1 MIKIFRNIRKQF
13 IKRGETSNYFKYAIG
28 EIALVVIGI
37 LLALQ
42 INNWNEQSK
51 KNDLR
56 EKYLLSLIED
66 LKQDTTLI
74 ARQYRF
80 YKGDTIKLQSQI
92 RRIKKHKNAID
103 TIKKIARY
111 EFDTDVQLITTF
123 SNKTYQTL
131 INTGNIDLVDP
142 WLVEELSKLD
152 QFQKLVIDIYSLS
165 MRSYSQILGIYNQH
179 YPFYDDALAGDVL
192 DIIWDQ
198 ADAKH
203 FLSSYNE
210 IVSSKQ
216 TTAKNIVQ
224 MLPPMYS
231 LTAGLLKKLKST
243 NPQLFEK
250 KVKDQ

>member
-13 IKRGETSNYFKYAIG
+13 IREGKTSNYFKYAIG

-42 INNWNEQSK
+42 INNWNEESK
-51 KNDLR
+51 KSDLR

-66 LKQDTTLI
+66 LKQDTTLV
-74 ARQYRF
+74 ASQYRF
-80 YKGDTIKLQSQI
+80 YKSDTLKLQSQI
-92 RRIKKHKNAID
+92 RRIKKYKNSID
-103 TIKKIARY
+103 TVKKIARY
-111 EFDTDVQLITTF
+111 EFDTNIQLITTF

-152 QFQKLVIDIYSLS
+152 QLQKLVIDIYSLS
-165 MRSYSQILGIYNQH
+165 LRSYSQILGIYNEY
-179 YPFYDDALAGDVL
+179 YPFYDDALAGDTL
-192 DIIWDQ
+192 DVIWNQ
-198 ADAKH
+198 ADDKH
-203 FLSSYNE
+203 FLAKYNE

-216 TTAKNIVQ
+216 TTANNIIQ

-231 LTAGLLKKLKST
+231 QTSRLLKRIKTSY
-243 NPQLFEK
+243 PELFKEK
-250 KVKDQ
+250 TGD

>member
-13 IKRGETSNYFKYAIG
+13 IKDGKTSSYLKYAIG

-66 LKQDTTLI
+66 LKQDTTLVKS
-74 ARQYRF
+74 QYSF
-80 YKGDTIKLQSQI
+80 YKNDTIKLQSQI
-92 RRIKKHKNAID
+92 RRIKKYKNSID
-103 TIKKIARY
+103 TVKKIARY
-111 EFDTDVQLITTF
+111 EFDTNIQLITTF

-152 QFQKLVIDIYSLS
+152 QLQKLVIDIYSLS
-165 MRSYSQILGIYNQH
+165 MRSYSQILGIYNQR

-192 DIIWDQ
+192 DVIWEQ
-198 ADAKH
+198 ADDKH
-203 FLSSYNE
+203 FLANYNE

-216 TTAKNIVQ
+216 TTANNIIQ

-231 LTAGLLKKLKST
+231 QTARLLKRIEASY
-243 NPQLFEK
+243 PDLFIK
-250 KVKDQ
+250 KNSK

>member
-13 IKRGETSNYFKYAIG
+13 IKEGKTSSYFKYAIG

-51 KNDLR
+51 KNELR
-56 EKYLLSLIED
+56 EKYLLSLVED
-66 LKQDTTLI
+66 LKQDTTLVKS
-74 ARQYRF
+74 QYAF
-80 YKGDTIKLQSQI
+80 YKSDTIKLQSQI
-92 RRIKKHKNAID
+92 RRIKKNKNSID

-111 EFDTDVQLITTF
+111 EFDTNIQLITTF

-152 QFQKLVIDIYSLS
+152 QLQKLVIDIYSLS

-179 YPFYDDALAGDVL
+179 YPFYDDALAGEVL
-192 DIIWDQ
+192 DVVWDQ
-198 ADAKH
+198 ANNNH
-203 FLSSYNE
+203 FLASYNE

-216 TTAKNIVQ
+216 TTANNIIQ

-231 LTAGLLKKLKST
+231 QTTRLLNRIASSYPELFDKKTDK
-243 NPQLFEK
+243 
-250 KVKDQ
+250 